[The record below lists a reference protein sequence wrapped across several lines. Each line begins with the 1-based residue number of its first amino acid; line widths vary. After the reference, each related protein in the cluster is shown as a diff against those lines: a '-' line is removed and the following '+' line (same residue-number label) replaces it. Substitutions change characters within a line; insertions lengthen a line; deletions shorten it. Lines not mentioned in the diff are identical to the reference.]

1 MSEVKNEANIEQE
14 IQDLDREAR
23 EALDRL
29 ADKRGELE
37 RQHRATGL
45 AAERKREREA
55 ERRMEAER
63 EAEEREHRRAVGEA
77 ERLGRERLALEE
89 RAEREA
95 EALAATMGG
104 LLELDPRHRRSVE
117 AAWGK
122 APEQLYS
129 MSFTRVLGS
138 WFRGRFEGV
147 APGIGHDLHEGEGLA
162 ARDTL
167 APEAAPGEA
176 DG

>member
-1 MSEVKNEANIEQE
+1 VSTQGIEQE

-23 EALDRL
+23 EALDKL
-29 ADKRGELE
+29 ADKREELE
-37 RQHRATGL
+37 RQHRATEL
-45 AAERKREREA
+45 ADERQREREA
-55 ERRMEAER
+55 ERKTEEER
-63 EAEEREHRRAVGEA
+63 EASEREHRKAVEEA
-77 ERLGRERLALEE
+77 GKLGRERLALEE

-95 EALAATMGG
+95 KALAATMGE

-129 MSFTRVLGS
+129 LSFPRVLGS

-147 APGIGHDLHEGEGLA
+147 APGIGHDLHEGEGLP

-167 APEAAPGEA
+167 TPEAAPKAASA